1 MPPQTSSIEPLSAYM
16 GDLHRT
22 HLLDREEE
30 NALARVWLETRDPA
44 AAAELVS
51 RNLRFVVKV
60 ATGYRK
66 YRVSLTDLIQEG
78 NMGLMHAVEKFDPSR
93 GTRLISYAV
102 WWIKAYI
109 QAYIIRSWSLVRVG
123 TTQTQRRLF
132 YKLPKALAAAKIPG
146 ESYEDR
152 IARIAEDFSARPKDV
167 ILMMGALKGRDLS
180 LDVPVEDTSV
190 VTWGDRVKDERPNP
204 EQLTAETE
212 DATVRAAMLGE
223 CMDKLAAREREIIRL
238 RHLVEEP
245 MTLRQ
250 VGTAMGLSRER
261 VRQLEAQ
268 ALRKLKGMLEPRYD
282 RAGMSAANT
291 PPRVRAANGAPTG
304 TANDSMSSV
313 A

>member
-1 MPPQTSSIEPLSAYM
+1 MATQSTTEPLSAYM
-16 GDLHRT
+16 SDVHQT
-22 HLLDREEE
+22 DLLDREQE
-30 NALARVWLETRDPA
+30 NELARRWRETKEPA
-44 AAAELVS
+44 AAEELVQ

-60 ATGYRK
+60 AMGYRK
-66 YRVSLTDLIQEG
+66 YGIPVTDLIQEG

-132 YKLPKALAAAKIPG
+132 YKLPKALSQPTVPG

-152 IARIAEDFSARPKDV
+152 ISRIAEDLNARPKDV
-167 ILMMGALKGRDLS
+167 LLMMGALKGRDLS

-190 VTWGDRVKDERPNP
+190 VTWGDRVRDERPNP
-204 EQLTAETE
+204 EQATATSE
-212 DATVRAAMLGE
+212 DDRVRRHILSE
-223 CMDKLAAREREIIRL
+223 CVDKLPERESEIIRL

-245 MTLRQ
+245 LTLRE
-250 VGTAMGLSRER
+250 VGREMGLSRER

-268 ALRKLKGMLEPRYD
+268 ALRKLKGMMVPRYE
-282 RAGMSAANT
+282 RSRMRGANQAPGSLGSLSA
-291 PPRVRAANGAPTG
+291 
-304 TANDSMSSV
+304 
-313 A
+313 